1 MRNLT
6 VVHLMDGEKEHRET
20 GDTDLSGS

>member
-6 VVHLMDGEKEHRET
+6 VVHLIVEGKIQT
-20 GDTDLSGS
+20 YNDLTNCLDL